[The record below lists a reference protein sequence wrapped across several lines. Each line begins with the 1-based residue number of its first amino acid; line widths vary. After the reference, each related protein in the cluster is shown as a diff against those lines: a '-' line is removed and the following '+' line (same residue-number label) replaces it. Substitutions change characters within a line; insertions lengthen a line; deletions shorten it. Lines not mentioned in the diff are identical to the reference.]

1 MLTHPNIEWQNIAD
15 MRNILAHDYK
25 GIDPEILFDVV
36 TNELPILK
44 TALLRIIKSLP
55 SDAIKEVIQT
65 KQYQHLIDI
74 IITAD

>member
-1 MLTHPNIEWQNIAD
+1 M
-15 MRNILAHDYK
+15 AHDYK

>member
-1 MLTHPNIEWQNIAD
+1 LLTHPNIEWQNIAD